1 MCQASEPIQKKVEFS
16 SAQDNY
22 HANASISHHSNS
34 SSSNTNGTTKA
45 ATQLLQHGTTTSCL
59 SLLLLITGASLTFP
73 HLQSR
78 RDELGCD
85 SLCYGSMTSVRSALS
100 LLGTACIGRLS
111 DRNDS
116 VLAMSLGRIGLV
128 SAPSGRRACL
138 YIGTLASLLGFGVA
152 ITMDSL
158 TGLWL
163 SMIPGALLQHNF
175 DVLKALISE
184 YHNDLESIVDDDS
197 SSDDHNQVKD
207 ETLSTKM
214 QSSTLRSGSVGK
226 LGMSAGLSFM
236 IGPMVTAALSPT
248 FQSATY
254 LAMMCTFLSGLVIY
268 RVPLPLSTVIGSEK
282 KLNDDSTKSAEN
294 ITSKVGHNNNN
305 KSEFTL
311 LNMIQLK
318 TPASRA
324 AVTLLIL
331 RLNMALAFHIFN
343 TIWPSSLKSRFQ
355 FGPSDHAR
363 FMSFIGLTYALSQG
377 IVAKRVIRFFGS
389 NDAGKVGVIM
399 ACCIILGI
407 GRYIAYY
414 TTSIAVVYASF
425 LFIINALGILNT
437 ILTADT
443 GAIAPSNELGG
454 LFGMLQSAE
463 SAAGMIG
470 PFLGGIVSHSFGEY
484 YGMSAPLMVV
494 VGIYVWLFFF
504 VLWGYDRF
512 ILSCVRGVPSQC
524 SIESESKKS
533 M

>member
-1 MCQASEPIQKKVEFS
+1 
-16 SAQDNY
+16 
-22 HANASISHHSNS
+22 
-34 SSSNTNGTTKA
+34 
-45 ATQLLQHGTTTSCL
+45 
-59 SLLLLITGASLTFP
+59 
-73 HLQSR
+73 
-78 RDELGCD
+78 
-85 SLCYGSMTSVRSALS
+85 MTSARSALS

-138 YIGTLASLLGFGVA
+138 YIGTLASLLEFGVA

-175 DVLKALISE
+175 DVFKALISE

-207 ETLSTKM
+207 ETLSTKS

-236 IGPMVTAALSPT
+236 IGPMVAAALSPT

-254 LAMMCTFLSGLVIY
+254 LAMICTFLSLSGLVIY
-268 RVPLPLSTVIGSEK
+268 RVPLPLSTTGSEK
-282 KLNDDSTKSAEN
+282 KLNDDDITKSAEN
-294 ITSKVGHNNNN
+294 ITSKEGHNNNN

-311 LNMIQLK
+311 LNMIRLK

-399 ACCIILGI
+399 ACCVILGI

-414 TTSIAVVYASF
+414 TTSITVVYASF

-454 LFGMLQSAE
+454 LFG
-463 SAAGMIG
+463 
-470 PFLGGIVSHSFGEY
+470 
-484 YGMSAPLMVV
+484 
-494 VGIYVWLFFF
+494 IYVTI
-504 VLWGYDRF
+504 G
-512 ILSCVRGVPSQC
+512 
-524 SIESESKKS
+524 
-533 M
+533 